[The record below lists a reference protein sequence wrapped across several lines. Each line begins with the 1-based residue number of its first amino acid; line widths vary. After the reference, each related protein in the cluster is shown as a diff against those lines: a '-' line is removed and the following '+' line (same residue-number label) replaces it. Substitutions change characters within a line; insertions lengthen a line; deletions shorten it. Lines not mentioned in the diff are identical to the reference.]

1 MTAVDKYPN
10 ITLPKSILV
19 DIFDRLTFLEV
30 REQGRIDQNIMDFA
44 DKLAETKENKII
56 EEPVKRKRGRPRV
69 HPPKDANAP
78 RRPVGRPR
86 KFKMNL

>member
-1 MTAVDKYPN
+1 MTQKQTESIVVDVPEE
-10 ITLPKSILV
+10 SS
-19 DIFDRLTFLEV
+19 
-30 REQGRIDQNIMDFA
+30 
-44 DKLAETKENKII
+44 TKPL
-56 EEPVKRKRGRPRV
+56 EPVKRKRGRPRV